1 MTAKLLL
8 VEDDRVERALMI
20 EAIKGVSDADVVVM
34 GDGRQALEYLRKNGP
49 DSPDAPA
56 VVFLDLSM
64 PVVDGLGVLREFQR
78 QANADRV
85 PVVIFTASDAEAD
98 RDLGYEFGANALR
111 DEADDARQAAGG
123 RPGRGGVLAAQQRA
137 AARAL
142 KARHAAGVAPASG
155 GQRADEGGLRAAGR
169 SGTDRAKPKEKASVP
184 AGISLPRLQPY
195 PCRNVHSTPPVPRY
209 GCLPEFVAGC
219 DPQP

>member
-98 RDLGYEFGANALR
+98 RDLGYEFGANAFVMKPMTPAKLQ
-111 DEADDARQAAGG
+111 EVVQAAAAFWLHSNV
-123 RPGRGGVLAAQQRA
+123 RPP
-137 AARAL
+137 AR
-142 KARHAAGVAPASG
+142 
-155 GQRADEGGLRAAGR
+155 
-169 SGTDRAKPKEKASVP
+169 
-184 AGISLPRLQPY
+184 
-195 PCRNVHSTPPVPRY
+195 
-209 GCLPEFVAGC
+209 
-219 DPQP
+219 